1 MTVLTPAPEAT
12 TVRPTPDR
20 RGAPPTVVVLSG
32 NPRPGSRT
40 AAAAEALGRYLA
52 GALGPRTGA
61 DATPVVTIDLTT
73 LGAELH
79 ASDHPAADAALRA
92 VAAADLVVVA
102 TPVHKASFT
111 GLLKSFLDLYGSR
124 GLAGVV
130 AVPLVVPGDPAHTL
144 VGEVHLRPVLVELGA
159 VVPTRSLVVTA
170 ADLGELPERIAAWWA
185 LDGTAL
191 RRALTPPADPPH
203 DSAAAAGREADR

>member
-1 MTVLTPAPEAT
+1 MTVLTPAPTAT
-12 TVRPTPDR
+12 AARPTPAR

-32 NPRPGSRT
+32 SPRPGSRT
-40 AAAAEALGRYLA
+40 AAAAEALGRHLA
-52 GALGPRTGA
+52 EALGSG
-61 DATPVVTIDLTT
+61 ATPDTTQVATIDLTT

-79 ASDHPAADAALRA
+79 APDHPGADAALRA

-111 GLLKSFLDLYGSR
+111 GLLKSFLDLYGPR

-130 AVPLVVPGDPAHTL
+130 VVPLVVPGDPAHAL

-170 ADLGELPERIAAWWA
+170 ADLGELPARVAAWWA
-185 LDGTAL
+185 LDGDAL
-191 RRALTPPADPPH
+191 RRALAPL
-203 DSAAAAGREADR
+203 GEGADR